1 MLRATLEQF
10 WPYSQKVLTSTVAY
24 YELPKQGIDGD
35 TDTDTK
41 MSKSNLLQL
50 TTFLIALF

>member
-10 WPYSQKVLTSTVAY
+10 WPYSQKLLTSTVAY

-41 MSKSNLLQL
+41 MCKSNLLQL